1 MDRKTGR
8 FIRTIKEIEW
18 YMKKT
23 NKISELHIIDADSTI
38 FKSVRYSIP
47 LYQRDYAWEEKQIV
61 QLIEDID
68 DVNLNDN
75 YYIGSLIVANHDGV
89 YEVVDGQQRL
99 TTLFLLLSYLGLDT
113 GNEDAL
119 SFSCRDKSNYTLRH
133 IRPILDD
140 ERDKYDVDQLQQ
152 NIISGLNIIKEII
165 EKFTDEHRTNFVKKL
180 ANVVLYRIEV
190 PDHTDLNHYF
200 EIMNTRGEQL
210 EQSDVL
216 KARLMSEL
224 QGNKKDQDVFATIWD
239 ACRDMSGYVQMH
251 FPPALRGELFDWDWG
266 KIPSHRLTDYHK
278 LSLSSA
284 FKSGALIS
292 DITRPSFVV
301 DTEDGYL
308 EDDTR
313 VRFESVIEF
322 PFFLLH
328 VLKVYLA
335 LHPEIEHRDGDTLV
349 YELLDDKKLTFS
361 FERVLDY
368 GVVNG
373 EPINRS
379 RFAREF
385 VICLLRTRYLF
396 DKYIIKREYANESSD
411 GEWSLKTLHVSG
423 QQSNKRAYYANTR
436 FAAKKQWESTNKWR
450 HPHNLMLQS
459 ALRVSYTSPK
469 VMHWITELLIWLS
482 SNVDILDTEIPYY
495 TDKINEIAKRPVREF
510 LEKKDYSLGVNTPH
524 AVLNYLDFLLW
535 KNDPSV
541 DFAFEFRN
549 SVEHWYPRNPSEGTF
564 ERWDDDVDR
573 FGNLCLIQ
581 RNINSRFSNMSPD
594 AKKSTFK
601 DMIKKGSLK
610 LRIMSEMTQGIN
622 ASQQWKETIC
632 AQHEQKMLDLLVE
645 NTIS

>member
-1 MDRKTGR
+1 MMETK
-8 FIRTIKEIEW
+8 
-18 YMKKT
+18 
-23 NKISELHIIDADSTI
+23 KISELHIIEADSSI
-38 FKSVRYSIP
+38 FKSVKYLIP

-68 DVNLNDN
+68 DVNLNDS

-99 TTLFLLLSYLGLDT
+99 TTLFLLLNYLGINT

-152 NIISGLNIIKEII
+152 NIINGLNIIKENI
-165 EKFTDEHRTNFVKKL
+165 EKYTDEHKRDFVKKL
-180 ANVVLYRIEV
+180 ENVVLYRIGV

-224 QGNKKDQDVFATIWD
+224 QGNKKDQAVFATIWD

-251 FPPALRGELFDWDWG
+251 FTPALRGELFDWDWG
-266 KIPSHRLTDYHK
+266 HIPSHKLTVYHHF
-278 LSLSSA
+278 SFSSSS
-284 FKSGALIS
+284 KSGAYIS
-292 DITRPSFVV
+292 EITSQNFAV

-313 VRFESVIEF
+313 VRFESIIEF
-322 PFFLLH
+322 PHFLLH
-328 VLKVYLA
+328 VLKVYLNM
-335 LHPEIEHRDGDTLV
+335 HPEIEHRDGDSLI
-349 YELLDDKKLTFS
+349 YELLDDKKLTSS
-361 FERVLDY
+361 FERILDY

-373 EPINRS
+373 EHINRS
-379 RFAREF
+379 RFSREF

-411 GEWSLKTLHVSG
+411 GEWSLKSLFVSG

-436 FAAKKQWESTNKWR
+436 FVAYKQWESTNKWR
-450 HPHNLMLQS
+450 HPYNLMLQS

-482 SNVDILDTEIPYY
+482 SNVDKLDTEIPSY
-495 TDKINEIAKRPVREF
+495 TDTINEIAKRPVREF
-510 LEKKDYSLGVNTPH
+510 LKKKEYSLGVNTPH
-524 AVLNYLDFLLW
+524 IVLNYLDFLLW
-535 KNDPSV
+535 REDPNV

-581 RNINSRFSNMSPD
+581 RNVNSRFSNMSPE

-610 LRIMSEMTQGIN
+610 LRIMSEKTK
-622 ASQQWKETIC
+622 ASQDWKGRIC
-632 AQHEQKMLDLLVE
+632 EEHEKDMLDLLVE
-645 NTIS
+645 ETISEED

>member
-1 MDRKTGR
+1 M
-8 FIRTIKEIEW
+8 E
-18 YMKKT
+18 KT
-23 NKISELHIIDADSTI
+23 NKVSELHILGADSSI
-38 FKSVRYSIP
+38 FKSVKYSIP

-61 QLIEDID
+61 QLIDDIN
-68 DVNLNDN
+68 DVKLGEN

-99 TTLFLLLSYLGLDT
+99 TTLFLLLSYFGIDT

-119 SFSCRDKSNYTLRH
+119 TFSCRNKSNYTLRH
-133 IRPILDD
+133 IRPILND
-140 ERDKYDVDQLQQ
+140 ERDKYDVDNLQQ
-152 NIISGLNIIKEII
+152 NIISGLNIIKENID
-165 EKFTDEHRTNFVKKL
+165 KFTDEHKRDFVKKL
-180 ANVVLYRIEV
+180 ENVVLYRIEV

-224 QGNKKDQDVFATIWD
+224 QGNKKDQEVFATIWD

-251 FPPALRGELFDWDWG
+251 FTPALRGELFDWDWG
-266 KIPSHRLTDYHK
+266 NIPSHRLTDYRQ
-278 LSLSSA
+278 LSLSAAS
-284 FKSGALIS
+284 KIGASIS
-292 DITRPSFVV
+292 EIILPNFTV

-308 EDDTR
+308 DDNTR
-313 VRFESVIEF
+313 VRFESVIDF
-322 PFFLLH
+322 PYFLLH
-328 VLKVYLA
+328 VLKVYLK
-335 LHPEIEHRDGDTLV
+335 LNPEIKHRDGDTLV
-349 YELLDDKKLTFS
+349 YELLDDKKLTSS

-469 VMHWITELLIWLS
+469 VMHWITDLLVWLS
-482 SNVDILDTEIPYY
+482 SNVDVLYKDIPNFTY
-495 TDKINEIAKRPVREF
+495 IIEEIAKRPVREF
-510 LEKKDYSLGVNTPH
+510 LESKEYSLGVNTPH
-524 AVLNYLDFLLW
+524 IVLNYLDFLIW
-535 KNDPSV
+535 RKDTNV
-541 DFAFEFRN
+541 DFTFEFRN

-564 ERWDDDVDR
+564 ERWDDGVDR

-581 RNINSRFSNMSPD
+581 RNVNSRFSNMSPE

-610 LRIMSEMTQGIN
+610 LRKMSDLTDGTN

-632 AQHEQKMLDLLVE
+632 AEDEKEMLDLLME
-645 NTIS
+645 ETKQE

>member
-1 MDRKTGR
+1 M
-8 FIRTIKEIEW
+8 E
-18 YMKKT
+18 KT
-23 NKISELHIIDADSTI
+23 NKVSELHILGADSSI
-38 FKSVRYSIP
+38 FKSVKYSIP

-61 QLIEDID
+61 QLIDDIN
-68 DVNLNDN
+68 DVKLGEN

-99 TTLFLLLSYLGLDT
+99 TTLFLLLSYFGIDT

-119 SFSCRDKSNYTLRH
+119 TFSCRNKSNYTLRH
-133 IRPILDD
+133 IRPILND
-140 ERDKYDVDQLQQ
+140 ERDKYDVDNLQQ
-152 NIISGLNIIKEII
+152 NIISGLNIIKENID
-165 EKFTDEHRTNFVKKL
+165 KFTDEHKRDFVKKL
-180 ANVVLYRIEV
+180 ENVVLYRIEV

-224 QGNKKDQDVFATIWD
+224 QGNKKDQAVFATIWD

-251 FPPALRGELFDWDWG
+251 FTPVLRGELFDWDWG
-266 KIPSHRLTDYHK
+266 HIPSHKLNDYRQ

-284 FKSGALIS
+284 SKIGASIS
-292 DITRPSFVV
+292 EIILPNFTV

-308 EDDTR
+308 DDNTR
-313 VRFESVIEF
+313 VRFESVIDF
-322 PFFLLH
+322 PYFLLH
-328 VLKVYLA
+328 VLKVYLK
-335 LHPEIEHRDGDTLV
+335 LNPEIKHRDGDTLV
-349 YELLDDKKLTFS
+349 YELLDDKKLTSS

-368 GVVNG
+368 GVVNE

-379 RFAREF
+379 RFSREF
-385 VICLLRTRYLF
+385 IICLLRTRYLF

-411 GEWSLKTLHVSG
+411 GEWSLKSLHVSG

-436 FAAKKQWESTNKWR
+436 FAAYKQWESTNKWR
-450 HPHNLMLQS
+450 HPYNLMLQS

-469 VMHWITELLIWLS
+469 VMHWITELLVWLS
-482 SNVDILDTEIPYY
+482 SNVNKLDTDIPYY
-495 TDKINEIAKRPVREF
+495 TDKIDEIAKRPVREF
-510 LEKKDYSLGVNTPH
+510 LEKKEFSLGVNTPH
-524 AVLNYLDFLLW
+524 VVLNYLDFLLW
-535 KNDPSV
+535 KRDPNV
-541 DFAFEFRN
+541 DFVFEFRN

-564 ERWDDDVDR
+564 ERWEDDVDR

-581 RNINSRFSNMSPD
+581 RNVNSRFSNMSPE

-610 LRIMSEMTQGIN
+610 LRKMSDLTDGTN

-632 AQHEQKMLDLLVE
+632 AEHEKEMLDLLME
-645 NTIS
+645 ETKQE

>member
-1 MDRKTGR
+1 MMETK
-8 FIRTIKEIEW
+8 
-18 YMKKT
+18 
-23 NKISELHIIDADSTI
+23 KISELHILEADSSI
-38 FKSVRYSIP
+38 FKSVRYCIP

-75 YYIGSLIVANHDGV
+75 YYIGSLIVANHDGI

-99 TTLFLLLSYLGLDT
+99 TTLFLLLNYLGIDT
-113 GNEDAL
+113 GKDDAL

-133 IRPILDD
+133 IRHILDD

-152 NIISGLNIIKEII
+152 NIISGLNIIKENI
-165 EKFTDEHRTNFVKKL
+165 EKFSDEHKADFVKKL
-180 ANVVLYRIEV
+180 ENVVIYRIEV
-190 PDHTDLNHYF
+190 PDHTNLNHYF

-224 QGNKKDQDVFATIWD
+224 HSNEEDQDVFAAIWD

-251 FPPALRGELFDWDWG
+251 FTPALRGKLFGDDWG
-266 KIPSHRLTDYHK
+266 QIPSHPFDYRK
-278 LSLSSA
+278 LLSVS
-284 FKSGALIS
+284 KSGKDIS
-292 DITRPSFVV
+292 AITHPDFAV

-322 PFFLLH
+322 PYFLLH
-328 VLKVYLA
+328 VLKVYLS
-335 LHPEIEHRDGDTLV
+335 LHPEIEHRDGDTLI
-349 YELLDDKKLTFS
+349 YELLDDKKLTSS
-361 FERVLDY
+361 FERILDY

-379 RFAREF
+379 LFSREF

-411 GEWSLKTLHVSG
+411 GEWSLKSLFVSG

-436 FAAKKQWESTNKWR
+436 FAAYKQWESTNKWR
-450 HPHNLMLQS
+450 HPYNLMLQS

-482 SNVDILDTEIPYY
+482 SNVDKLDTEIPSY
-495 TDKINEIAKRPVREF
+495 TDTINEIAKRPVREF
-510 LEKKDYSLGVNTPH
+510 LKKKEYSLGVNTPH
-524 AVLNYLDFLLW
+524 IVLNYLDFLLW
-535 KNDPSV
+535 RENPNV

-581 RNINSRFSNMSPD
+581 RNVNSRFSNMSPE

-610 LRIMSEMTQGIN
+610 LRIMSEKTQGDN
-622 ASQQWKETIC
+622 ASQQWKKDIC
-632 AQHEQKMLDLLVE
+632 AQHEQDMLDLLKKE
-645 NTIS
+645 TICII

>member
-1 MDRKTGR
+1 MMETK
-8 FIRTIKEIEW
+8 
-18 YMKKT
+18 
-23 NKISELHIIDADSTI
+23 KISELHIIEADSSI
-38 FKSVRYSIP
+38 FKSVKYLIP

-68 DVNLNDN
+68 DVNLNDS

-99 TTLFLLLSYLGLDT
+99 TTLFLLLNYLGINT

-152 NIISGLNIIKEII
+152 NIINGLNIIKENI
-165 EKFTDEHRTNFVKKL
+165 EKYTDEHKRDFVKKL
-180 ANVVLYRIEV
+180 ENVVLYRIGV
-190 PDHTDLNHYF
+190 PDLTDLNHYF

-224 QGNKKDQDVFATIWD
+224 QGNKKDQAVFATIWD

-251 FPPALRGELFDWDWG
+251 FTPALRGELFDWDWG
-266 KIPSHRLTDYHK
+266 HIPSHKLTVYHHF
-278 LSLSSA
+278 SFSSSS
-284 FKSGALIS
+284 KSGAYIS
-292 DITRPSFVV
+292 EITSQNFAV

-313 VRFESVIEF
+313 VRFESIIEF
-322 PFFLLH
+322 PHFLLH
-328 VLKVYLA
+328 VLKVYLNM
-335 LHPEIEHRDGDTLV
+335 HPEIEHRDGDSLI
-349 YELLDDKKLTFS
+349 YELLDDKKLTSS
-361 FERVLDY
+361 FERILDY

-373 EPINRS
+373 EHINRS
-379 RFAREF
+379 RFSREF

-411 GEWSLKTLHVSG
+411 GEWSLKSLFVSG

-436 FAAKKQWESTNKWR
+436 FVAYKQWESTNKWR
-450 HPHNLMLQS
+450 HPYNLMLQS

-482 SNVDILDTEIPYY
+482 SNVDKLDTEIPSY
-495 TDKINEIAKRPVREF
+495 TDTINEIAKRPVREF
-510 LEKKDYSLGVNTPH
+510 LKKKEYSLGVNTPH
-524 AVLNYLDFLLW
+524 IVLNYLDFLLW
-535 KNDPSV
+535 REDPNV

-581 RNINSRFSNMSPD
+581 RNVNSRFSNMSPE

-610 LRIMSEMTQGIN
+610 LRIMSEKTK
-622 ASQQWKETIC
+622 ASQDWKGRIC
-632 AQHEQKMLDLLVE
+632 EEHEKDMLDLLVE
-645 NTIS
+645 ETISEED

>member
-1 MDRKTGR
+1 MMETK
-8 FIRTIKEIEW
+8 
-18 YMKKT
+18 
-23 NKISELHIIDADSTI
+23 KISELHIIEADSSI
-38 FKSVRYSIP
+38 FKSVKYLIP

-68 DVNLNDN
+68 DVNLNDS

-99 TTLFLLLSYLGLDT
+99 TTLFLLLNYLGINT

-152 NIISGLNIIKEII
+152 NIINGLNIIKENI
-165 EKFTDEHRTNFVKKL
+165 EKYTDEHKRDFVKKL
-180 ANVVLYRIEV
+180 ENVVLYRIEV

-224 QGNKKDQDVFATIWD
+224 QGNKKDQAVFATIWD

-251 FPPALRGELFDWDWG
+251 FTPALRGELFDWDWG
-266 KIPSHRLTDYHK
+266 HIPSHKLTVYHHF
-278 LSLSSA
+278 SFSSSS
-284 FKSGALIS
+284 KSGAYIS
-292 DITRPSFVV
+292 EITSQNFAV

-313 VRFESVIEF
+313 VRFESIIEF
-322 PFFLLH
+322 PHFLLH
-328 VLKVYLA
+328 VLKVYLNM
-335 LHPEIEHRDGDTLV
+335 HPEIEHRDGESLI
-349 YELLDDKKLTFS
+349 YELLDDKKLTSS
-361 FERVLDY
+361 FERILDY

-373 EPINRS
+373 EHINRS
-379 RFAREF
+379 RFSREF

-411 GEWSLKTLHVSG
+411 GEWSLKSLFVSG

-436 FAAKKQWESTNKWR
+436 FVAYKQWESTNKWR
-450 HPHNLMLQS
+450 HPYNLMLQS

-482 SNVDILDTEIPYY
+482 SNVDKLDTEIPSY
-495 TDKINEIAKRPVREF
+495 TDTINEIAKRPVREF
-510 LEKKDYSLGVNTPH
+510 LKKKEYSLGVNTPH
-524 AVLNYLDFLLW
+524 IVLNYLDFLLW
-535 KNDPSV
+535 REDPNV

-581 RNINSRFSNMSPD
+581 RNVNSRFSNMSPE

-610 LRIMSEMTQGIN
+610 LRIMSEKTK
-622 ASQQWKETIC
+622 ASQDWKGRIC
-632 AQHEQKMLDLLVE
+632 EEHEKDMLDLLVE
-645 NTIS
+645 ETISEED

>member
-1 MDRKTGR
+1 MMETK
-8 FIRTIKEIEW
+8 
-18 YMKKT
+18 
-23 NKISELHIIDADSTI
+23 KISELHIIEADSSI
-38 FKSVRYSIP
+38 FKSVKYLIP

-68 DVNLNDN
+68 DVNLNDS

-99 TTLFLLLSYLGLDT
+99 TTLFLLLNYLGINT

-152 NIISGLNIIKEII
+152 NIINGLNIIKENI
-165 EKFTDEHRTNFVKKL
+165 EKYTDEHKRDFVKKL
-180 ANVVLYRIEV
+180 ENVVLYRIEV

-224 QGNKKDQDVFATIWD
+224 QGNKKDQAVFATIWD

-251 FPPALRGELFDWDWG
+251 FTPALRGELFDWDWG
-266 KIPSHRLTDYHK
+266 HIPSHKLTVYHHF
-278 LSLSSA
+278 SFSSSS
-284 FKSGALIS
+284 KSGAYIS
-292 DITRPSFVV
+292 EITSQNFAV

-313 VRFESVIEF
+313 VRFESIIEF
-322 PFFLLH
+322 PHFLLH
-328 VLKVYLA
+328 VLKVYLNM
-335 LHPEIEHRDGDTLV
+335 HPEIEHRDGDSLI
-349 YELLDDKKLTFS
+349 YELLDDKKLTSS
-361 FERVLDY
+361 FERILDY

-373 EPINRS
+373 EHINRS
-379 RFAREF
+379 RFSREF

-411 GEWSLKTLHVSG
+411 GEWSLKSLFVSG

-436 FAAKKQWESTNKWR
+436 FVAYKQWESTNKWR
-450 HPHNLMLQS
+450 HPYNLMLQS

-482 SNVDILDTEIPYY
+482 SNVDKLDTEIPSY
-495 TDKINEIAKRPVREF
+495 TDTINEIAKRPVREF
-510 LEKKDYSLGVNTPH
+510 LKKKEYSLGVNTPH
-524 AVLNYLDFLLW
+524 IVLNYLDFLLW
-535 KNDPSV
+535 REDPNV

-581 RNINSRFSNMSPD
+581 RNVNSRFSNMSPE

-610 LRIMSEMTQGIN
+610 LRIMSEKTK
-622 ASQQWKETIC
+622 ASQDWKGRIC
-632 AQHEQKMLDLLVE
+632 EEHEKDMLDLLVE
-645 NTIS
+645 ETISEED

>member
-1 MDRKTGR
+1 MMETK
-8 FIRTIKEIEW
+8 
-18 YMKKT
+18 
-23 NKISELHIIDADSTI
+23 KISELHIIEADSSI
-38 FKSVRYSIP
+38 FKSVKYLIP

-68 DVNLNDN
+68 DVNLNDS

-99 TTLFLLLSYLGLDT
+99 TTLFLLLNYLGINT

-152 NIISGLNIIKEII
+152 NIINGLNIIKENI
-165 EKFTDEHRTNFVKKL
+165 EKYTDEHKRDFVKKL
-180 ANVVLYRIEV
+180 ENVVLYRIEV

-224 QGNKKDQDVFATIWD
+224 QGNKKDQAVFATIWD

-251 FPPALRGELFDWDWG
+251 FTPALRGELFDWDWG
-266 KIPSHRLTDYHK
+266 HIPSHKLTVYHHF
-278 LSLSSA
+278 SFSSSS
-284 FKSGALIS
+284 KSGAYIS
-292 DITRPSFVV
+292 EITSQNFAV

-313 VRFESVIEF
+313 VRFESIIEF
-322 PFFLLH
+322 PHFLLH
-328 VLKVYLA
+328 VLKVYLNM
-335 LHPEIEHRDGDTLV
+335 HPEIEHRDGDSLI
-349 YELLDDKKLTFS
+349 YELLDDKKLTSS
-361 FERVLDY
+361 FERILDY

-373 EPINRS
+373 EHINRS
-379 RFAREF
+379 RFSREF

-411 GEWSLKTLHVSG
+411 GEWSLKSLFVSG

-436 FAAKKQWESTNKWR
+436 FVAYKQWESTNKWR
-450 HPHNLMLQS
+450 HPYNLMLQS

-482 SNVDILDTEIPYY
+482 SNVDKLDTEIPSY
-495 TDKINEIAKRPVREF
+495 TDTINEIAKRPVREF
-510 LEKKDYSLGVNTPH
+510 LKKKEYSLGVNTPH
-524 AVLNYLDFLLW
+524 IVLNYLDFLLW
-535 KNDPSV
+535 REDPNV

-581 RNINSRFSNMSPD
+581 RNVNSRFSNMSPE

-610 LRIMSEMTQGIN
+610 LRIMSEKTK
-622 ASQQWKETIC
+622 ASQDWKGRIC
-632 AQHEQKMLDLLVE
+632 EEHEKEMLDLLVE
-645 NTIS
+645 ETISEED